1 MSIKGIALI
10 ILGLVFFFGL
20 ALIVSHFQF
29 KNYAQQQSDGI
40 MKVSVNRS
48 APILVNQ
55 SIDIAAP
62 VQVVWEVLSGIEEWP
77 DWQEPVT
84 KSEIRGTLQEG
95 VIFVWK
101 ADGLRFRSRI
111 HTLQDPVLMGWTGTT
126 FGAQAVH
133 NWQLEDN
140 GSTDSPLTTVR
151 VEESLQGVFPLLFA
165 KSMSGDLEK
174 GMTEQLEALKKTA
187 EEQYGRSS

>member
-111 HTLQDPVLMGWTGTT
+111 HTLQDPVLMG
-126 FGAQAVH
+126 
-133 NWQLEDN
+133 
-140 GSTDSPLTTVR
+140 
-151 VEESLQGVFPLLFA
+151 
-165 KSMSGDLEK
+165 
-174 GMTEQLEALKKTA
+174 
-187 EEQYGRSS
+187 